1 MLKGIFDQATFACMS
16 GTLTKTQITN
26 IPKALNFDTNYKS
39 ITESPDRSNIFLT
52 VHKKIQT
59 SDSLS
64 MYENIYK
71 KEGRSLKFNPA
82 NYPITLLFIPMYYMS
97 CAMMFLK
104 SLFGAQNISES
115 PHSCLYSNQDQ
126 EVIDT
131 TLKVLNSENPR
142 IKLVLTTSVSGM
154 GFDPPCI
161 TRVIHACP
169 PRSLSQYMQEIG
181 RGGRRG
187 QSASAVLYYSNMDLA
202 KNLPGL
208 NEDIVNY
215 CNTKTCL
222 RDTMLSV
229 FGFVKAPI
237 DPASCCSNCSKP

>member
-1 MLKGIFDQATFACMS
+1 MS
-16 GTLTKTQITN
+16 GTLTKNKILH
-26 IPKALNFDTNYKS
+26 IPKSLNFNANYKS
-39 ITESPDRSNIFLT
+39 ISESPDRLNIFLT
-52 VHKKIQT
+52 VIKKNQT
-59 SDSLS
+59 SDTLS
-64 MYENIYK
+64 MFENIYK
-71 KEGRSLKFNPA
+71 EEGRSLKSNPE

-104 SLFGAQNISES
+104 SLFGTQDISES
-115 PHSCLYSNQDQ
+115 PYSCLYSNQDQ

-131 TLKVLNSENPR
+131 TLTDLNSENPR
-142 IKLVLTTSVSGM
+142 IRLVLTTSVSGM

-169 PRSLSQYMQEIG
+169 PRSLSQYLQEIG

-187 QSASAVLYYSNMDLA
+187 QSATAVLYYSNMDLA

-215 CNTKTCL
+215 CNTTTCL

-237 DPASCCSNCSKP
+237 DPASCCSNCSKPSN